1 MSDTVDIVQIGDWVV
16 RQKIPGNPGSTRLML
31 LLHGWTGDENS
42 MWIFTPRIPDHY
54 MILAPR
60 GISSTP
66 LGGYGWEN
74 AGTTGWPKAGD
85 FQDAVQGL
93 FDLVDLVVSPGLDTG
108 QIDVMGFSQG
118 AALAYTML
126 LNYPNRI
133 GKLAGL
139 SGFLPDGLNDE
150 IAMHRLKGK
159 KIFVSHGTRDD
170 MVSLDYARSAV
181 RDLKSAGS
189 DVIYCEED
197 VGHKLSVGCF
207 RAMDAY
213 FDDSKKTP

>member
-1 MSDTVDIVQIGDWVV
+1 MNDALGIIKIGDWVV
-16 RQKIPGNPGSTRLML
+16 RRKLPGNPGSTRLML

-42 MWIFTPRIPDHY
+42 MWIFTPRIPGHY

-60 GISSTP
+60 GITSTQ

-74 AGTTGWPKAGD
+74 AGVAGWPKAGD
-85 FQDAVQGL
+85 FQDAIQGL
-93 FDLVDLVVSPGLDTG
+93 LGLVDSIDFPGLDTG

-126 LNYPNRI
+126 LNYPARI

-139 SGFLPDGLNDE
+139 SGFLPDGLRDE
-150 IAMHRLKGK
+150 IAMRRLEGK

-170 MVSLDYARSAV
+170 MVSLDSARSAV

-189 DVIYCEED
+189 EVIYCEED

-213 FDDSKKTP
+213 FDDSRQIT